1 MTLILHKWGGAAEP
15 NSASKPS
22 SVVLLVCLGEGGR
35 ERHSAAWLPE
45 QVSVSPFCFTGWE
58 DLFCPCGQSGP
69 CWAVVFLLGCVSSWD
84 RCLVRGTLGSLD
96 MSERQP
102 CSTHASGNEST
113 LQGSPAVMPFCGGH
127 LLPVWRYPL
136 KTRGTNMCPSIFVW
150 KAPILPFLFRSVSM
164 KRNACELSY
173 CTPSVKEM

>member
-113 LQGSPAVMPFCGGH
+113 LQGSPAVMPFC
-127 LLPVWRYPL
+127 
-136 KTRGTNMCPSIFVW
+136 
-150 KAPILPFLFRSVSM
+150 AAASV
-164 KRNACELSY
+164 ELSLEDKRHKY
-173 CTPSVKEM
+173 VSLSICLKSTNTSFPV